1 MIRSILV
8 AAVLAAA
15 PTLALPAEPEWLGYN
30 TGLKEAAASKKPMA
44 VFIGNWQDSVLDDDL
59 KDLLAK
65 RYVTVYVDPKAPQN
79 AGFLRA
85 WEVNQGL
92 VIGTATHQ
100 ALNVSGALTRK
111 ELAEALAKY
120 GDPDFKFEKTDEVI
134 REPRPKKVRV
144 VPANRFPEYQV
155 FPAGGW
161 FQSGFTYPSGGG

>member
-1 MIRSILV
+1 VIR
-8 AAVLAAA
+8 AVLMAVALAA
-15 PTLALPAEPEWLGYN
+15 TPAEPEWLGYN
-30 TGLKEAAASKKPMA
+30 TGLAEAAKTNKPMA

-79 AGFLRA
+79 AGLLRA

-92 VIGTATHQ
+92 VIGTVTHQ
-100 ALNVSGALTRK
+100 VLNVSGTMTRK
-111 ELAEALAKY
+111 ELADALAKY
-120 GDPDFKFEKTDEVI
+120 GAPDFKFEKTDEVVH
-134 REPRPKKVRV
+134 EPRPKKVRV
-144 VPANRFPEYQV
+144 VSANRFPEYQV